1 MTTNKQYDSNWEL
14 LPGVGLGKA
23 VFDMTRLEVNALK
36 DVLGEVT
43 GENNLLLQKEQL
55 LATYD
60 MLKDFFTEED
70 LKTVMGAL
78 NETSAQRG
86 FIETEYRTTGLTL
99 EYEDGKLTEFFAENR
114 AKQLHFQGIPV
125 FSNPLNLIKQMAFAL
140 QENPLIKDDELVFQK
155 SNIYLFS
162 FIRKDFTESDASNRT
177 MSWRKHPRPLSV
189 SLSDYQTLK
198 II

>member
-23 VFDMTRLEVNALK
+23 VFDMTRLEVSALK
-36 DVLGEVT
+36 DVLGEIT
-43 GENNLLLQKEQL
+43 GENNLSLQKEQL

-70 LKTVMGAL
+70 LKNVMEAL
-78 NETSAQRG
+78 DETSAQRG
-86 FIETEYRTTGLTL
+86 VIETEYRATGLTL
-99 EYEDGKLTEFFAENR
+99 EYEDGKLTEFFADNR
-114 AKQLHFQGIPV
+114 ANQLHFQGIPV
-125 FSNPLNLIKQMAFAL
+125 FSNSLSLIKHMASVL
-140 QENPLIKDDELVFQK
+140 QENPLIKDDELVFQNN
-155 SNIYLFS
+155 NIYLFS

-177 MSWRKHPRPLSV
+177 ITWRKDPRPLSV
-189 SLSDYQTLK
+189 SLSDYQMLK

>member
-1 MTTNKQYDSNWEL
+1 MTTNKQQDSNWAL
-14 LPGVGLGKA
+14 LPGIGLGKA

-36 DVLGEVT
+36 DVLGEIT
-43 GENNLLLQKEQL
+43 GENNLLIQKEQL

-60 MLKDFFTEED
+60 ILKDFFTEED
-70 LKTVMGAL
+70 LKTVMEAL
-78 NETSAQRG
+78 DETGAQRG

-99 EYEDGKLTEFFAENR
+99 EYEDGKLTEFFADNR

-125 FSNPLNLIKQMAFAL
+125 FSNPLSLIKQMAFAL

-162 FIRKDFTESDASNRT
+162 FIRKDLTENDANNRT
-177 MSWRKHPRPLSV
+177 MTWRKHPRPLSV
-189 SLSDYQTLK
+189 SLSDYQMLK
-198 II
+198 VI